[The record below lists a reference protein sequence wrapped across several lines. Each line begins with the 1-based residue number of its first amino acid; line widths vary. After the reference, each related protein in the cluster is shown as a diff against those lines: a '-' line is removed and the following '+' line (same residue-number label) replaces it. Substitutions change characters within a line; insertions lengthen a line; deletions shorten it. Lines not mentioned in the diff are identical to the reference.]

1 MRPIVTRG
9 LTKVSAETESILGR
23 FGVYVF
29 PWGKRPPSIDE
40 IIDLAKYAEE
50 LGFDSVHIP
59 WHFTLPTNWI
69 FPDFGNR
76 FLMDPLVIF
85 PILAH
90 ETKRVRLGFN
100 AAILPILHPFLWAQ
114 YLASIDV
121 VSGGRLI
128 AGVAVGWW
136 EDDFKIGL
144 APLGERGR
152 RMDEA
157 LDILSKL
164 WRGEQIDQAG
174 RFWDAS
180 GLSIDPRP
188 VQAEVPIWIGGGAR
202 SVDRAGRWAGAL
214 MPLNPSPE
222 EVKEQFKPLLVA
234 AGAAHRRQVELAI
247 MNYGVFSEDKD
258 WIDAEIRPKLR
269 ECVGFD
275 VAGPNGLD
283 AELDKRIMFG
293 SPEQAAACAN
303 RLFAAGVDYIV
314 MDFQLHGWESPEFAR
329 EQMTRFVNDVAPR
342 IEAPPSEVVPR
353 R

>member
-1 MRPIVTRG
+1 MRTSG
-9 LTKVSAETESILGR
+9 SGTLTDVSAEPESILGR
-23 FGVYVF
+23 FGIYVF
-29 PWGKRPPSIDE
+29 PWGKRPPQIGE
-40 IIDLAKYAEE
+40 IVELAKLAEE

-76 FLMDPLVIF
+76 FLVDPLVVL
-85 PILAH
+85 PILAR
-90 ETKRVRLGFN
+90 ETKRVRLGLN
-100 AAILPILHPFLWAQ
+100 AAILPILHPFFWAQ
-114 YLASIDV
+114 YLAAIDV
-121 VSGGRLI
+121 VSEGRLI
-128 AGVAVGWW
+128 AGVAIGWW

-157 LDILSKL
+157 LDIISKL
-164 WRGEQIDQAG
+164 WRGEEIAQAG
-174 RFWDAS
+174 QFWDAS
-180 GLSIDPRP
+180 GMSLDPRP

-202 SVDRAGRWAGAL
+202 SVDRAGRWASAL

-222 EVKEQFKPLLVA
+222 EVKEQFKPQLAA
-234 AGAAHRRQVELAI
+234 AGAVHSRQVELAI

-258 WIDAEIRPKLR
+258 WIDTEIRPKLR

-283 AELDKRIMFG
+283 AELDRRIMFG

-314 MDFQLHGWESPEFAR
+314 MDFQLHGWESPDFAR
-329 EQMTRFVNDVAPR
+329 EQMTRFVEDVAPR
-342 IEAPPSEVVPR
+342 IHAQPPR
-353 R
+353 RH